1 MVELISSIL
10 GNVLC
15 VWTFNK
21 KDVELKPSFAN
32 ILKCL
37 SIFDTIFLVSCREF
51 IENQLR
57 WSVLTASALLI
68 AIFPTWEFNTRS
80 EAVGDTVPMVGV
92 LASAGYP
99 RRV

>member
-57 WSVLTASALLI
+57 WSVLTESALLI

-80 EAVGDTVPMVGV
+80 EAEGDMVP
-92 LASAGYP
+92 LAGTGYP
-99 RRV
+99 SRV

>member
-57 WSVLTASALLI
+57 WSVLTESALLI

-80 EAVGDTVPMVGV
+80 EAEGDMVPMVGWC
-92 LASAGYP
+92 AGYLG
-99 RRV
+99 RV

>member
-68 AIFPTWEFNTRS
+68 AIFPTWAWEFNTRS
-80 EAVGDTVPMVGV
+80 EAEGDMVPMAGT
-92 LASAGYP
+92 GYP
-99 RRV
+99 SRV